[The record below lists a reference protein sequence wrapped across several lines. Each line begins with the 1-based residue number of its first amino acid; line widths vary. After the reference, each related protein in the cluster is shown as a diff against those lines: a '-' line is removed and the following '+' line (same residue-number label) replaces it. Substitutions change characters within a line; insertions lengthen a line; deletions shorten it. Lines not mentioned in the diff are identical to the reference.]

1 MSGGGTPYIGSKI
14 SLISKAQI
22 RYEGILSSV
31 DTEKSTV
38 ALAKVKSYGTE
49 GRHTD
54 RPIPPKD
61 DVYEYIIFRGSDI
74 KDITVSES
82 PKPHH
87 AGLPHDPAIVK
98 SSVGSSSGQYHPRW
112 SPTPYRDAMPSYN
125 QLAASSLLNQRYAAA
140 LGLGIP
146 VPSQTRQYGM
156 VSKWLF
162 VSIFHTSQEATRISG
177 AAVQKRP
184 HGRAGCPDSS
194 DGQAAPPSN
203 ATKVKE
209 QANDENQRPK
219 RKKGSRRSRNRGRGQ
234 LLVKNSKP
242 TTLQFESDFDFETAN
257 AQFNKNELVKGASG
271 EFKKLS
277 IFIKV
282 LASSLEL
289 RADEVLAPADGEEKV
304 EPGVVIQEK
313 QNQIVGGSPA
323 DKCYDK
329 AKCFFDN
336 MSTDLKPRTTWVE
349 EKKLNIETFG
359 NPGRFLRGRGFRGY
373 RASRGLSG
381 ANQQPLPKVDSGR
394 V

>member
-74 KDITVSES
+74 KDITV
-82 PKPHH
+82 
-87 AGLPHDPAIVK
+87 
-98 SSVGSSSGQYHPRW
+98 
-112 SPTPYRDAMPSYN
+112 DAMPSYN

-140 LGLGIP
+140 LGL
-146 VPSQTRQYGM
+146 
-156 VSKWLF
+156 
-162 VSIFHTSQEATRISG
+162 
-177 AAVQKRP
+177 
-184 HGRAGCPDSS
+184 
-194 DGQAAPPSN
+194 
-203 ATKVKE
+203 
-209 QANDENQRPK
+209 
-219 RKKGSRRSRNRGRGQ
+219 GSRRSRNRGRGQ

-257 AQFNKNELVKGASG
+257 AQFNKNELVKGG
-271 EFKKLS
+271 F
-277 IFIKV
+277 
-282 LASSLEL
+282 

-329 AKCFFDN
+329 AKCFFDKHVHRPQP
-336 MSTDLKPRTTWVE
+336 DTWVE